1 MLLLKEEK
9 TTTERQ
15 IGLNQQAGSRLMGRR
30 DLKKIKKN
38 VGHFYHGGISS
49 RCFLQHRRHLR
60 PHVIVSRSLSRSITQ
75 PPNLPS
81 ADE

>member
-1 MLLLKEEK
+1 MLLLKKHNNRETNWLESASRQPVDGEAGHEK
-9 TTTERQ
+9 
-15 IGLNQQAGSRLMGRR
+15 
-30 DLKKIKKN
+30 KKTY
-38 VGHFYHGGISS
+38 VGHFYHSGISS
-49 RCFLQHRRHLR
+49 RRLLQHRRHLR